1 MDPTNGCTSTSSAI
15 VTQDTTHPAAATT
28 SSVPANGLLSC
39 TNTSVLLTGSSST
52 SGVTYSWTGPNGFT
66 ASTASATAT
75 SAGNYTVT
83 VTNPTNGC
91 ATSVTAPAITQNT
104 TVPGGVSA
112 TVNQKLTCNN
122 ASVTLTGNSTTSG
135 VTYAWTGPNNFA
147 SSSRVTTT
155 TAGGVYSLK
164 ATDPTNGC
172 SFTTTITVQADVT
185 PPQGVTATSD
195 GSLTCT
201 VGQVN
206 LTGGS
211 TTTGVNYS
219 WTGPNGF
226 FDPEQVTAVTDSG
239 TYTLLVSNPANGC
252 TKTATITVTADF
264 TQCSAV
270 VAKATTGH
278 SSSLDMS
285 TGSTS
290 GAAGLT
296 YKVYPN
302 PVSTSAFVDLN
313 SPERTHVSVE
323 VYNTVGVR
331 EQVLFDGTVEA
342 GTPYKW
348 RLDASRLTA
357 GIHYCIIRTKNKVYT
372 SKLLISGERP

>member
-1 MDPTNGCTSTSSAI
+1 
-15 VTQDTTHPAAATT
+15 V
-28 SSVPANGLLSC
+28 
-39 TNTSVLLTGSSST
+39 NT
-52 SGVTYSWTGPNGFT
+52 P
-66 ASTASATAT
+66 
-75 SAGNYTVT
+75 GNYTVT
-83 VTNPTNGC
+83 VSNPNNGC
-91 ATSVTAPAITQNT
+91 STSVTAPAITQNT

-112 TVNQKLTCNN
+112 TVNQQLTCNN
-122 ASVTLTGNSTTSG
+122 ASVTLTGISTTTG

-252 TKTATITVTADF
+252 TATATITVTANF
-264 TQCSAV
+264 TGCSMV
-270 VAKATTGH
+270 VAKPTTGH
-278 SSSLDMS
+278 SATMDMS
-285 TGSTS
+285 SGSAS
-290 GAAGLT
+290 GVSGLT

-302 PVSTSAFVDLN
+302 PMSTTALVNLS
-313 SPERTHVSVE
+313 SPDRAHVSVE
-323 VYNTVGVR
+323 VYNSVGVR
-331 EQVLFDGTVEA
+331 ESVLFAGTVEA
-342 GTPYKW
+342 GTAYQW
-348 RLDASRLTA
+348 VLDASRLTA
-357 GIHYCIIRTKNKVYT
+357 GVHYCMIRMNNKAYT
-372 SKLLISGERP
+372 SKLLITAGRH